1 MNGTFSSLLML
12 LAIAV
17 VLVWLFRRIKLPAIL
32 AYLVAG
38 IIAGPEVMGWIKDPD
53 DYHLVAELGIVF
65 LLFSLGLEFSLP
77 KMMAMRRWVFGL
89 ALRRLL
95 VRCLSLC
102 SSGFCG
108 WVSGRLRW
116 LLPELW
122 RCRQPLWLL
131 SS

>member
-38 IIAGPEVMGWIKDPD
+38 IIAGPEVMEWIKDPD

-89 ALRRLL
+89 GAAQVIGSLL
-95 VRCLSLC
+95 VFMLI
-102 SSGFCG
+102 GF
-108 WVSGRLRW
+108 
-116 LLPELW
+116 
-122 RCRQPLWLL
+122 LWLGEWAASLAIAGALAL
-131 SS
+131 SSTA

>member
-38 IIAGPEVMGWIKDPD
+38 IIAGPEVMEWIKDPD

-65 LLFSLGLEFSLP
+65 L
-77 KMMAMRRWVFGL
+77 RNIHCV
-89 ALRRLL
+89 
-95 VRCLSLC
+95 
-102 SSGFCG
+102 
-108 WVSGRLRW
+108 
-116 LLPELW
+116 
-122 RCRQPLWLL
+122 
-131 SS
+131 